1 MSMIMNVEDFPNML
15 AILQE
20 LERQEKQKSLY
31 IMHPVTD
38 ETSDQGRKPTL
49 AAVKKLEP
57 IKHCER
63 VICENRLT
71 AAAAKTLND
80 EQLALIYEDIFKPL
94 DFASIMHE
102 RRRLADSK

>member
-1 MSMIMNVEDFPNML
+1 MSVIINIEDFPNML

-20 LERQEKQKSLY
+20 LERQEKQKSLD
-31 IMHPVTD
+31 IMQPVTD
-38 ETSDQGRKPTL
+38 QTSEQEREPTMV
-49 AAVKKLEP
+49 AMKQLEP

-63 VICENRLT
+63 VMCEDRLT
-71 AAAAKTLND
+71 PAAKTLND

-102 RRRLADSK
+102 QRKIADSK

>member
-1 MSMIMNVEDFPNML
+1 ML

-20 LERQEKQKSLY
+20 LERQEKQRSLN
-31 IMHPVTD
+31 IKQPAID

-49 AAVKKLEP
+49 VAVKQIEP
-57 IKHCER
+57 IQHCER

-71 AAAAKTLND
+71 PAAAKTLND

-102 RRRLADSK
+102 RRKLADSK

>member
-1 MSMIMNVEDFPNML
+1 ML
-15 AILQE
+15 VILQE
-20 LERQEKQKSLY
+20 LERQEKQKSLN
-31 IMHPVTD
+31 IMQPVTD

-49 AAVKKLEP
+49 LAVKQLEP

-71 AAAAKTLND
+71 PAAAKTLND
-80 EQLALIYEDIFKPL
+80 GQLALIYEDIFKPL

-102 RRRLADSK
+102 RRKLAESK